1 MNNPRSPLMKPFT
14 LTALALAL
22 AASFPAQA
30 QSNAEILKE
39 LQDLKAKVQELE
51 AKLKAQEA
59 KAPAAPGT
67 PGTPQWGMT
76 PEQARELSRVAV
88 KTEALEDAVEAQGLK
103 MFKFSGFM
111 DPTYL
116 WNQRQ
121 DRAGFQFLNPI
132 SADGYS
138 YDNSYFG
145 SVFLDLQ
152 KEMEG
157 GTKWRLTLVPKRG
170 TGDVIG
176 DNSIVQEASVSV
188 PLGNLQTRLIAG
200 QVPDWSGYE
209 YQQATLNK
217 LITHNLLYD
226 FTLPT
231 TYTGVGMEYIRGKWW
246 SRWMLANV
254 NTSKRNASEKAPAFV
269 YRVDYSR
276 GEFQGFGFAGLHGKA
291 ANFRADG
298 ANPISGEDYDTRDTR
313 VNLFE
318 FDAYFI
324 RGDWTVQ
331 GQLSYGQ
338 QKRAAINAHP
348 ETGELRDSE
357 WAGASGLVAWKF
369 IPRWELVGRLDYLRN
384 RKNGGGLLGYTVADD
399 RNGIGPSRVFQTVD
413 GPVDC
418 AATWVAGCD
427 KGTDRQA
434 LSIGLSY
441 LFNLNTTFK
450 AEARYDRANLP
461 VFLDVKTG
469 EYRKSNAVFGTS
481 VVVSF

>member
-1 MNNPRSPLMKPFT
+1 MKPFPLT
-14 LTALALAL
+14 LLALAL

-30 QSNAEILKE
+30 QTNAEILKE

-51 AKLKAQEA
+51 TKLKAQEA
-59 KAPAAPGT
+59 KT
-67 PGTPQWGMT
+67 PTTPQWGMT

-88 KTEALEDAVEAQGLK
+88 KAEALEDAVESQGLK
-103 MFKFSGFM
+103 MFKINGFM

-121 DRAGFQFLNPI
+121 DRAGFQFLNPV
-132 SADGYS
+132 ALDGYN

-145 SVFLDLQ
+145 SAYLDLQ

-157 GTKWRLTLVPKRG
+157 GTKWRLTLVPNRG
-170 TGDVIG
+170 TGSVIG
-176 DNSIVQEASVSV
+176 EQSIVQEASVSV
-188 PLGNLQTRLIAG
+188 PLGSLQTRLIAG

-254 NTSKRNASEKAPAFV
+254 NTSKRNAGERAPAFV

-276 GEFQGFGFAGLHGKA
+276 GEFQGFGFAGLIGKG

-298 ANPISGEDYDTRDTR
+298 ANPVTGEDYDTRDTR
-313 VNLFE
+313 MHLFE

-331 GQLSYGQ
+331 GQASFGQ
-338 QKRAAINAHP
+338 QTRAAIAANP
-348 ETGELRDSE
+348 ETGELRDSQ
-357 WAGASGLVAWKF
+357 WVGVSGLVGWKF
-369 IPRWELVGRLDYLRN
+369 IPRWELVGRFDHVRN
-384 RKNGGGLLGYTVADD
+384 RKHGGGLLGYTFQDD
-399 RNGIGPSRVFQTVD
+399 RNGIGPDATL
-413 GPVDC
+413 GC
-418 AATWVAGCD
+418 ADAWVEGCD
-427 KGTDRQA
+427 KGANRSA
-434 LSIGLSY
+434 LSVGLSY

-469 EYRKSNAVFGTS
+469 QYRKSNAVFGTS

>member
-1 MNNPRSPLMKPFT
+1 MKPFPLT
-14 LTALALAL
+14 LLALAL

-51 AKLKAQEA
+51 TKLKAQEA
-59 KAPAAPGT
+59 KTPA
-67 PGTPQWGMT
+67 TPQWGMT
-76 PEQARELSRVAV
+76 PEQARELNRVAV
-88 KTEALEDAVEAQGLK
+88 KTEALEDAVESQGLK

-116 WNQRQ
+116 YNQRQ
-121 DRAGFQFLNPI
+121 NRAGFQFLNPVA
-132 SADGYS
+132 ADSYS

-145 SVFLDLQ
+145 SVFLDMQ

-176 DNSIVQEASVSV
+176 EDSIVQEASVSV

-254 NTSKRNASEKAPAFV
+254 NTSKRSAGERAPAFV

-276 GEFQGFGFAGLHGKA
+276 GEFQGFGFAGLHGK
-291 ANFRADG
+291 G
-298 ANPISGEDYDTRDTR
+298 ANLRAFGEDGNAGLNPITNEPYDTRDSR
-313 VNLFE
+313 IDLFE

-331 GQLSYGQ
+331 GQVSYGT
-338 QKRAAINAHP
+338 QKRAAVSFDRY
-348 ETGELRDSE
+348 TGALRDSR
-357 WAGASGLVAWKF
+357 WTGVSGLVGYKF

-384 RKNGGGLLGYTVADD
+384 SKNGGGLLTYTTVDG
-399 RNGIGPSRVFQTVD
+399 RNGIGPI
-413 GPVDC
+413 GGL
-418 AATWVAGCD
+418 VADDPALVPCVSGWADGCD
-427 KGTDRQA
+427 KGADRQA
-434 LSIGLSY
+434 LSVGVSY

-469 EYRKSNAVFGTS
+469 QYRKSNAVFGTS

>member
-1 MNNPRSPLMKPFT
+1 MKPFPLT
-14 LTALALAL
+14 LLALAL

-51 AKLKAQEA
+51 TKLKAQEA
-59 KAPAAPGT
+59 KT
-67 PGTPQWGMT
+67 PTTPQWGMT
-76 PEQARELSRVAV
+76 PEQARELNRVAV
-88 KTEALEDAVEAQGLK
+88 KTEALEDAVESQGLK

-116 WNQRQ
+116 YNRRQ
-121 DRAGFQFLNPI
+121 DRAGFQFLNPV
-132 SADGYS
+132 SLDGYN

-145 SVFLDLQ
+145 SVFLDMQ

-176 DNSIVQEASVSV
+176 EDSIVQEASVSV
-188 PLGNLQTRLIAG
+188 PLGDLQTRLIAG

-254 NTSKRNASEKAPAFV
+254 NTSKRNAGERAPAFV

-276 GEFQGFGFAGLHGKA
+276 GEFQGFGFAGLVGKG

-298 ANPISGEDYDTRDTR
+298 ANPVSGEDYDTRDTR
-313 VNLFE
+313 LHLFE

-331 GQLSYGQ
+331 GQASFGQ
-338 QKRAAINAHP
+338 QTRAAIAANRD
-348 ETGELRDSE
+348 TGELRDSQ
-357 WAGASGLVAWKF
+357 WVGVSGLVGWKF
-369 IPRWELVGRLDYLRN
+369 IPRWELVGRFDHIRN
-384 RKNGGGLLGYTVADD
+384 RKHGGGLLGYTVADD
-399 RNGIGPSRVFQTVD
+399 RNGIGPD
-413 GPVDC
+413 
-418 AATWVAGCD
+418 ATLGCGNAWVEGCD
-427 KGTDRQA
+427 RGADRSA
-434 LSIGLSY
+434 LSLGVSY

-450 AEARYDRANLP
+450 AEARYDHATRP